1 MAKRLRQKQELFLGS
16 PVLPETLMIESPR
29 VRTSR
34 EVRSRTEDSN
44 CRQAKRVQLHTC
56 PSHHTH
62 IKSQCQST
70 EKHRPLYKG
79 SLDSIFPSPHLGF
92 FFFSVLP
99 HLHIGESLENLIY
112 SIFPKTIF
120 ILQSDELGLQK
131 RSPTSDYEW
140 KRTAADKIWYTQAI
154 YHLLRQT
161 TVC

>member
-92 FFFSVLP
+92 FFFSLASSP
-99 HLHIGESLENLIY
+99 HWGVPTKFNLYHFSKNDIY
-112 SIFPKTIF
+112 IAKWWTWPSKMFSNFRLWIKKD
-120 ILQSDELGLQK
+120 SSG
-131 RSPTSDYEW
+131 
-140 KRTAADKIWYTQAI
+140 
-154 YHLLRQT
+154 
-161 TVC
+161 